1 MSVLPSTNQWVR
13 VSITTFSQ
21 RNVTPIYLR
30 DGETLTINSSYLAS
44 NIIVSPVMLEC
55 TRLSE
60 GAISTTK
67 RIVNNKAVFDV
78 KPVNC
83 NAKFNY
89 QVYEYN

>member
-1 MSVLPSTNQWVR
+1 
-13 VSITTFSQ
+13 
-21 RNVTPIYLR
+21 
-30 DGETLTINSSYLAS
+30 
-44 NIIVSPVMLEC
+44 MLEC